1 MSKTCMLPWLHFF
14 VASTGKITPCC
25 IYDQSFTSIVDAST
39 PEEIINSPA
48 FKELRSNMINGKEDL
63 GCMRC
68 YNEERLGMFS
78 DRLRHN
84 DAWKEHAALVDKT
97 NPDGSI
103 DDFKLKFLDIRW
115 ENTCNLRCR
124 TCSPDLSSRISTDY
138 FKLKWINDPIK
149 ITKLDALYNYIIEN
163 ISDVE
168 EFYFVGGEPLL
179 MANHYG
185 ILDAL
190 IEKKNFDARLT
201 YSTNLTVLS
210 YKNKNV
216 LDYWKQL
223 TNLLVMVSLDAM
235 DERAEYLRSG
245 TNWNE
250 LLANILTVKSA
261 IPHVQLK
268 IASVFSV
275 YNALHLPDLQ
285 QFLLEEGLVTPD
297 QLEINVAYGQKFCPR
312 AISPAGKKLVK
323 EKAEAFLQW
332 AKANNYYSENLQ
344 AQWDRC
350 LVYLFSEDLDLANE
364 IKSFNAALDELRN
377 EDLLTAFPEM
387 IDLVA

>member
-1 MSKTCMLPWLHFF
+1 
-14 VASTGKITPCC
+14 
-25 IYDQSFTSIVDAST
+25 
-39 PEEIINSPA
+39 
-48 FKELRSNMINGKEDL
+48 
-63 GCMRC
+63 
-68 YNEERLGMFS
+68 
-78 DRLRHN
+78 
-84 DAWKEHAALVDKT
+84 
-97 NPDGSI
+97 
-103 DDFKLKFLDIRW
+103 
-115 ENTCNLRCR
+115 
-124 TCSPDLSSRISTDY
+124 
-138 FKLKWINDPIK
+138 
-149 ITKLDALYNYIIEN
+149 
-163 ISDVE
+163 
-168 EFYFVGGEPLL
+168 

-245 TNWNE
+245 TNWSE
-250 LLANILTVKSA
+250 LLANILTVKSV

-285 QFLLEEGLVTPD
+285 QFLLEEG
-297 QLEINVAYGQKFCPR
+297 LEINVAYGQKFCPR

-350 LVYLFSEDLDLANE
+350 LAYLFSEDLDLANE